1 MEMHQVRYFLAAAE
15 TLNFT
20 KAAENCGVSTPSL
33 LRGIKLLEMEFGGA
47 LFNRERS
54 RTHLTEIGRIAYP
67 YLLQIA
73 TSSERVRADISRTL
87 NLDGVELRIGVMCT
101 IAPGVLVA
109 ELQRFRTKHPKVAL
123 TIRDESARSLE
134 ALLLDGDLDLAI
146 YALPGREPDE
156 RLHTHA
162 LYEEDMAILLSK
174 CHPLA
179 DKPVLQ
185 PADLVNLPYVE
196 RINCEFADYGD
207 ALFASHEITGPT
219 ICRSDRDDWV
229 LEMVA
234 QNFGYSFMPRS
245 TAEHPGIVTKSVEG
259 MPLTRTIDLVT
270 VRGRRHSPSVG
281 AFMREIASRKW
292 SQGRA
297 A

>member
-33 LRGIKLLEMEFGGA
+33 LRGIKLLEREFGGA

-101 IAPGVLVA
+101 IAPTVLVS
-109 ELQRFRTKHPKVAL
+109 ELQRFRAKHPKVAL

-134 ALLLDGDLDLAI
+134 ALLLEGELDLAI
-146 YALPGREPDE
+146 YALPGRAPDE
-156 RLHTHA
+156 RLHAHA
-162 LYEEDMAILLSK
+162 LYAEEMAILLSK
-174 CHPLA
+174 AHELA
-179 DKPVLQ
+179 RKPVLHPQ
-185 PADLVNLPYVE
+185 DLNNLPYVE
-196 RINCEFADYGD
+196 RINCEFAEYGEH
-207 ALFASHEITGPT
+207 LFATHNIAGPT

-234 QNFGYSFMPRS
+234 QNFGYGFMPRS
-245 TAEHPGIVTKSVEG
+245 TADHPGIVTKGVDG
-259 MPLTRTIDLVT
+259 MPLSRTIDLVT

-281 AFMREIASRKW
+281 AFMREIGTRKW
-292 SQGRA
+292 SPNKA